1 MNKNGDSATM
11 YRTIP
16 AVAGL
21 NKVEGFDPSS
31 LLGSAIST
39 AAGEEGQQL
48 GLAYKKLWFRLA
60 YPGGAA
66 PDGKGFPDGAD
77 GGV

>member
-1 MNKNGDSATM
+1 MNKSGDSATM

-31 LLGSAIST
+31 LLGHTVSPT
-39 AAGEEGQQL
+39 TGE
-48 GLAYKKLWFRLA
+48 
-60 YPGGAA
+60 
-66 PDGKGFPDGAD
+66 
-77 GGV
+77 